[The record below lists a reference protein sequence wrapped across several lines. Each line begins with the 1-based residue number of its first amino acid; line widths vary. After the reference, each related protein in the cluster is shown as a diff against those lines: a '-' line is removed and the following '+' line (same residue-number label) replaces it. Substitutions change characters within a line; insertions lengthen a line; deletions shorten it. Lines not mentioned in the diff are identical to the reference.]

1 MSSPEKLSPAPES
14 NPNPSL
20 PDALLISCIA
30 RVSRLYYPTLSLV
43 SKSFRSLLASPE
55 LYKARL
61 LLDHTESCLY
71 VCLKLSPSENP
82 SWFTLCLKPDVALT
96 YDTSNKKKSS
106 GYVLAKV
113 PIPHSPPVKSSSLV
127 VVGSNIYNIGCNIYS
142 IGRSRSPYSNVSIF
156 DCRSHTWREA
166 PSLPVE
172 LFAVSAGVLD
182 GKIYVT
188 RSCKDDDSYNLKNTF
203 EVFDTKT
210 QVWDHVPSPYSETKH
225 NSYSKSLCIDEKW
238 YVVTKRKVVAYN
250 PKKGKWDLVES
261 EMCSYKSSYTYCEI
275 ENVLYSVEKT
285 WRGTDFRWYDTELRQ
300 WRKVKGLDLV
310 GLPKFCLHA
319 CVRLADYGGK
329 MAVLWEENMRY
340 SGRGDRGGKKMIW
353 CAVITLE
360 RRGNFGIWGKV
371 EWVAHV
377 LTVPKTYVFK
387 KLLAATV

>member
-14 NPNPSL
+14 NSNPSL

-30 RVSRLYYPTLSLV
+30 RISRLYYPTLSLV

-61 LLDHTESCLY
+61 LLDRTESCLY

-82 SWFTLCLKPDVALT
+82 SWFTLCLKPDETLT

-127 VVGSNIYNIGCNIYS
+127 VVGSNIYNIGCNIYNT
-142 IGRSRSPYSNVSIF
+142 GRSRSLYSNVSIF

-261 EMCSYKSSYTYCEI
+261 EMCSYKSSYAYCEI

-300 WRKVKGLDLV
+300 WRKVKGLV
-310 GLPKFCLHA
+310 EQLPIILA

-329 MAVLWEENMRY
+329 MAVLWKENMTY
-340 SGRGDRGGKKMIW
+340 GGSNKMLW

-360 RRGNFGIWGKV
+360 RRKNSEIWGKV
-371 EWVAHV
+371 EWFDHV
-377 LTVPKTYVFK
+377 LTVPITCVLEKV
-387 KLLAATV
+387 LVATV